1 MLCAFRIISQ
11 KLVNSH
17 NLSLL
22 SLVKR
27 LDKLLSKY
35 FSFSDRNHTFYQ
47 TSKSCHL
54 IKLPKALSGHGLVVG
69 IVSIMRAVLGTVL
82 GNLSNA
88 K

>member
-27 LDKLLSKY
+27 LEKLLSKY
-35 FSFSDRNHTFYQ
+35 FSFSDRNHTLL
-47 TSKSCHL
+47 SNICHL
-54 IKLPKALSGHGLVVG
+54 IRLFKALTGHGVVVD
-69 IVSIMRAVLGTVL
+69 IEVS
-82 GNLSNA
+82 A
-88 K
+88 KLITR